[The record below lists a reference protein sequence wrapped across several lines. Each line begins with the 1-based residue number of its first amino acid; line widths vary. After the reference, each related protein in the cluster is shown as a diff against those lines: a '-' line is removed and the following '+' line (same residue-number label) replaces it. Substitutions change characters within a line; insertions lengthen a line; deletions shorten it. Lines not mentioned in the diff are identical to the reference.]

1 MSSFALLFGVLG
13 RSLDSRCKETLASG
27 NAPLLAAT
35 VACDSPGEVKGLK
48 SSTER
53 EPDSTGR

>member
-1 MSSFALLFGVLG
+1 M
-13 RSLDSRCKETLASG
+13 DSRCKETLASG
-27 NAPLLAAT
+27 NAPLLAAS

-53 EPDSTGR
+53 EQDSTGR